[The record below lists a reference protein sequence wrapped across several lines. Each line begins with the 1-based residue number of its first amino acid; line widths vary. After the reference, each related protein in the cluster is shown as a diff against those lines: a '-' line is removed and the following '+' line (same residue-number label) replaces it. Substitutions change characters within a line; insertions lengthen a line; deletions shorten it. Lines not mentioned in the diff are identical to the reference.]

1 MDGVGSTDGAGSPG
15 GLFARRGKNRNKKGL
30 ALGSEAAKPGTLMG
44 ASAAD
49 LLQAPAPLVGS
60 LASSTSTSLGGVTP
74 RTLEAS
80 SRPQPIQVAGSSR
93 SNRTSVISINSDGTS
108 PLPSTPSLSSSSVSS
123 RSYHNQLN
131 EQLATLEL
139 GVEFKIDLRNED
151 LEVLDELGCGNGGT
165 VSRALH
171 VPTKAIMAK
180 KVVHIATSDT
190 TRKQILREL
199 QIMHDCSSP
208 FIVSFYGAYLQD
220 PHICMCMEYMDRGS
234 LDAIYRKVGPIPE
247 PILGKI
253 ALAVVSGL
261 TYLYEVHKIMHR
273 DVKPSN
279 VLLNSAGHIKI
290 CDFGVSGELTNSVA
304 DTFVG
309 TSTYMSPE
317 RISGDPYTVKSD
329 VWSLGITLVELAIGR
344 FPFSA
349 EDDPVSS
356 GEDEAGALARLSF
369 ADEAEDQLDELGD
382 DTLSPVRP
390 DKKRESI
397 MLAEKQRKAKR
408 ESMLPAAGGAAGGGV
423 RSRKSS
429 AVGNGTGSA
438 AKRRPASA
446 ATGVSLSGSGHQ
458 MSILELL
465 QYIVNEPAPRLPSG
479 RFSPMVDEFVNATL
493 RKEPVGWD
501 VKKKGPLPP
510 DVARPTP
517 KELLE
522 YTWMRHSAAADT
534 DVRAFARSIPT

>member
-1 MDGVGSTDGAGSPG
+1 MDVVGSTDGANSPG
-15 GLFARRGKNRNKKGL
+15 GLLARRGKNRNKKGL

-60 LASSTSTSLGGVTP
+60 S
-74 RTLEAS
+74 
-80 SRPQPIQVAGSSR
+80 
-93 SNRTSVISINSDGTS
+93 
-108 PLPSTPSLSSSSVSS
+108 
-123 RSYHNQLN
+123 SYHNQLN

-151 LEVLDELGCGNGGT
+151 LQVLDELGCGNGGT

-199 QIMHDCSSP
+199 QFMHDCSSP

-279 VLLNSAGHIKI
+279 ILLNSAGHIKI

-349 EDDPVSS
+349 EDEPASS
-356 GEDEAGALARLSF
+356 GEDEAEDALARLSF
-369 ADEAEDQLDELGD
+369 ADEAEDRLDELGD
-382 DTLSPVRP
+382 DTLT
-390 DKKRESI
+390 
-397 MLAEKQRKAKR
+397 RKT
-408 ESMLPAAGGAAGGGV
+408 S
-423 RSRKSS
+423 
-429 AVGNGTGSA
+429 GNGT
-438 AKRRPASA
+438 AKRKPASA

-465 QYIVNEPAPRLPSG
+465 QYIVNEPAPRLPAG
-479 RFSPMVDEFVNATL
+479 KFSSMVEDFVDATL

-501 VKKKGPLPP
+501 VKKKGPLPA

-517 KELLE
+517 KELLVS
-522 YTWMRHSAAADT
+522 WSCCLSG
-534 DVRAFARSIPT
+534 ARFCAC

>member
-1 MDGVGSTDGAGSPG
+1 MDLVGSTDGSSGSG
-15 GLFARRGKNRNKKGL
+15 GLLARRGKNRNKKGL

-44 ASAAD
+44 TTAAD
-49 LLQAPAPLVGS
+49 LLQAPTTTQVP
-60 LASSTSTSLGGVTP
+60 LASSSSSSAAGP
-74 RTLEAS
+74 RTPDGGAQ

-93 SNRTSVISINSDGTS
+93 SNRTSVISLSSDGTS
-108 PLPSTPSLSSSSVSS
+108 PLPTTPSLSTSSSSASS

-151 LEVLDELGCGNGGT
+151 LQVLDELGCGNGGT

-171 VPTKAIMAK
+171 IPTKAIMAK

-199 QIMHDCSSP
+199 QFMHDCSSP

-279 VLLNSAGHIKI
+279 ILLNSAGHIKI

-349 EDDPVSS
+349 EDDSVSS
-356 GEDEAGALARLSF
+356 GEEEEGEADDALARLSI
-369 ADEAEDQLDELGD
+369 AEAEEAQDQLDELGD

-408 ESMLPAAGGAAGGGV
+408 ESMLPGGAG
-423 RSRKSS
+423 SRTRKTS
-429 AVGNGTGSA
+429 GNGNGSTS
-438 AKRRPASA
+438 KRKPASG
-446 ATGVSLSGSGHQ
+446 GVSLSGAGHHQ

-465 QYIVNEPAPRLPSG
+465 QYIVNEPAPRLPKG
-479 RFSPMVDEFVNATL
+479 RFSPMVDEFVDATL

-501 VKKKGPLPP
+501 VRKKGALPAE
-510 DVARPTP
+510 VARPTP

-522 YTWMRHSAAADT
+522 YTWMRHSASADT
-534 DVRAFARSIPT
+534 DVRAFARSIPA